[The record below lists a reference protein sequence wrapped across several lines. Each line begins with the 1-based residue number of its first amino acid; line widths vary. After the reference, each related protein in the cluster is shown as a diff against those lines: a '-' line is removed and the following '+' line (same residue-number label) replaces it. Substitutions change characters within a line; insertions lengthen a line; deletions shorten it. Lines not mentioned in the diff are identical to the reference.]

1 MEVELMK
8 KGDAEQLMR
17 WIEEYADEEFASLL
31 DEAEESTRRIRLR

>member
-1 MEVELMK
+1 MK